1 MTTEKRGMGRPA
13 NDPGLSKDWN
23 GSALRAQRQLAGY
36 TLEGLSAEIALRKV
50 QAAKSTLH
58 RWENNHNAPN
68 PEQLA
73 ALCDVFACRPAV
85 FSKAPQLRR

>member
-13 NDPGLSKDWN
+13 NDPGLPKNWN

-36 TLEGLSAEIALRKV
+36 TLEALSAAVARCDV
-50 QAAKSTLH
+50 QVGKSTLH

-73 ALCDVFACRPAV
+73 ALCEVFACRPAV
-85 FSKAPQLRR
+85 FSKPPQLRK